1 MILTLALMAQAA
13 TAAPKPAAPEARA
26 AVVCVRAAPGG
37 RRPLTFNGTLVGKR
51 PQPGAFKLPLTPGT
65 DVCNNLLR
73 SKIATWSLEVTTSG
87 FTPCVLPA
95 PEFGQR
101 VTYSAKAGARGLQCA
116 QIAKSPIGTWK

>member
-1 MILTLALMAQAA
+1 VILTLALMAQAA
-13 TAAPKPAAPEARA
+13 MAAPKPAAPEARA

-37 RRPLTFNGTLVGKR
+37 RR
-51 PQPGAFKLPLTPGT
+51 

>member
-13 TAAPKPAAPEARA
+13 AAAPKPAPDARA
-26 AVVCVRAAPGG
+26 AVVCVRAEKGG
-37 RRPLTFNGTLVGKR
+37 RRPLTFAGQLVGKR
-51 PQPGAFKLPLTPGT
+51 PQPGEFKLPLTPGT

-73 SKIATWSLEVTTSG
+73 SKIATWNLEVTTSG

-101 VTYSAKAGARGLQCA
+101 VTYSARAGARGLKCA
-116 QIAKSPIGTWK
+116 QIAKSPIGAWK